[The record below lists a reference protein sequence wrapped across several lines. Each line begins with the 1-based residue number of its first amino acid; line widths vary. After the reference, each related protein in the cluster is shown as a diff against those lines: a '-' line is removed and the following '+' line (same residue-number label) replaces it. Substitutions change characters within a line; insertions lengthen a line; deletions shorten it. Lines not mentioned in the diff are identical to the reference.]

1 VIESSS
7 EEISDVIIQSITKF
21 EDNNSEKSL
30 ALITLMEGF
39 KN

>member
-1 VIESSS
+1 VVESSS
-7 EEISDVIIQSITKF
+7 EEISDVIIQSISKF
-21 EDNNSEKSL
+21 EDKDSDKSL

>member
-1 VIESSS
+1 VVESSS
-7 EEISDVIIQSITKF
+7 EEISDVIIQSIIKF

>member
-1 VIESSS
+1 MVESSS
-7 EEISDVIIQSITKF
+7 EEISDVIIQSIIKF